1 MLPSANK
8 IYRDDN
14 FLFQQDFA
22 FVQKT
27 PAKWFADH
35 IITELANSY
44 DLNPTEKLWRIVKRK
59 MRNTRPKIT
68 AMKATWA
75 SVTTQ
80 QCHKTDCLH
89 PTLYRCSNVYEY
101 TSYSEAGQ
109 SCILNLVWI
118 GLVLECCDH
127 LRYWIPD

>member
-44 DLNPTEKLWRIVKRK
+44 DLNPTEKL
-59 MRNTRPKIT
+59 
-68 AMKATWA
+68 
-75 SVTTQ
+75 
-80 QCHKTDCLH
+80 
-89 PTLYRCSNVYEY
+89 
-101 TSYSEAGQ
+101 
-109 SCILNLVWI
+109 
-118 GLVLECCDH
+118 
-127 LRYWIPD
+127 